1 MDKVDKT
8 NAAIDEISKCVS
20 VIEEI
25 SSKTNLLSLNASIEA
40 ARAGEAGRGFAVVA
54 EEIRKLSDSTA
65 NSSQEI
71 KAILENVVDLSKDTV
86 RAADNVAS
94 TTKTE
99 QENIAS
105 TQEKF
110 IVLSNAVTDSMQQIS
125 QVREMIDVLGN
136 VKDQLVETSENLGAI
151 SEELGASAEEVSA
164 SCNVVA
170 TACSET
176 QNRTEEM
183 KDIDGQVV
191 DAISVFKIK

>member
-1 MDKVDKT
+1 MVDRT
-8 NAAIDEISKCVS
+8 NEAIDEISKCVS

-25 SSKTNLLSLNASIEA
+25 SSQTNLLSLNASIEA

-71 KAILENVVDLSKDTV
+71 KRILENVVELSEDTV

-99 QENIAS
+99 QENIS
-105 TQEKF
+105 HTQKKF
-110 IVLSNAVTDSMQQIS
+110 MVLSDAVSDSMEQIS
-125 QVREMIDVLGN
+125 QIREMINALGH
-136 VKDQLVETSENLGAI
+136 VKEQLVETSENLGAI

-164 SCNVVA
+164 SCNVVS
-170 TACSET
+170 TACSDT
-176 QNRTEEM
+176 QSRTEEM
-183 KDIDGQVV
+183 QDIDRKVV
-191 DAISVFKIK
+191 DAISFFDV